1 MYLANPCRTPA
12 KLVFLGGVFL
22 FTVSAYSLDG
32 MATGAMA
39 TASAGG
45 SGGGSMIELWLV
57 LMLALLGAA
66 QWLDHHEARLVE
78 QRVRSVHA
86 EVDHRPLDCS

>member
-1 MYLANPCRTPA
+1 MHLTNPCRPPA

-22 FTVSAYSLDG
+22 STASAYSIDG
-32 MATGAMA
+32 METCAMT

-45 SGGGSMIELWLV
+45 SGSGSMIELWLV

-66 QWLDHHEARLVE
+66 QWLDHHETRVVE

-86 EVDHRPLDCS
+86 EVDHRPVDCS